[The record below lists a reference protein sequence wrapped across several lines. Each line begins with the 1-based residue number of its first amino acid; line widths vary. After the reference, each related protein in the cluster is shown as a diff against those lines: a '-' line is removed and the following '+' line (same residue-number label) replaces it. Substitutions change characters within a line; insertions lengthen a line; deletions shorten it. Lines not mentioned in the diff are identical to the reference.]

1 MFPLAHLGFTSL
13 LSSRNID
20 LKVLLLGAL
29 LPDLIDKP
37 LGHILL
43 PGNNGRIIA
52 HTLLFSVLL
61 LAIGL
66 AWKSALPLSLG
77 VSMHQLLDSMYLSP
91 ESSLWPMLGPFPSMD
106 FHISNWLD
114 SLSDPYI
121 IITELI
127 GLAILIA
134 MVARRVGGK
143 ETWGRLLFPK
153 NNLYRNDM
161 EESQ

>member
-52 HTLLFSVLL
+52 HTLLFSALL
-61 LAIGL
+61 LLIGL

-91 ESSLWPMLGPFPSMD
+91 ESSLWPVLGPFPSTD
-106 FHISNWLD
+106 FHISSWLD
-114 SLSDPYI
+114 SLTDPFI
-121 IITELI
+121 IITELV
-127 GLAILIA
+127 GLAIL
-134 MVARRVGGK
+134 VVVFTRSRGGK
-143 ETWGRLLFPK
+143 GK
-153 NNLYRNDM
+153 
-161 EESQ
+161 

>member
-13 LSSRNID
+13 LSSRNIN

-52 HTLLFSVLL
+52 HTLLFSALL
-61 LAIGL
+61 LLIGL

-91 ESSLWPMLGPFPSMD
+91 ESSLWPMLGPFPSTD
-106 FHISNWLD
+106 FHISSWLD
-114 SLSDPYI
+114 SLADPFI
-121 IITELI
+121 IITELV
-127 GLAILIA
+127 GLAIL
-134 MVARRVGGK
+134 VVVFTRSRGGK
-143 ETWGRLLFPK
+143 GK
-153 NNLYRNDM
+153 
-161 EESQ
+161 

>member
-52 HTLLFSVLL
+52 HTLLFSALL
-61 LAIGL
+61 LLIGL

-91 ESSLWPMLGPFPSMD
+91 ESSLWPVLGPFPSTD
-106 FHISNWLD
+106 FHISSWLD
-114 SLSDPYI
+114 SLTDPFI
-121 IITELI
+121 IIAELV
-127 GLAILIA
+127 GLAIL
-134 MVARRVGGK
+134 VVVFTRSRGGK
-143 ETWGRLLFPK
+143 GK
-153 NNLYRNDM
+153 
-161 EESQ
+161 

>member
-13 LSSRNID
+13 LSSRNIN

-52 HTLLFSVLL
+52 HTLLFSALL
-61 LAIGL
+61 LLIGL

-91 ESSLWPMLGPFPSMD
+91 ESSLWPILGPFPSTD
-106 FHISNWLD
+106 FHISSWLD
-114 SLSDPYI
+114 SLTDPFI
-121 IITELI
+121 IITELV
-127 GLAILIA
+127 GLAIL
-134 MVARRVGGK
+134 VVVFTRRRGGK
-143 ETWGRLLFPK
+143 GE
-153 NNLYRNDM
+153 
-161 EESQ
+161 

>member
-13 LSSRNID
+13 LSGRNID
-20 LKVLLLGAL
+20 LKVLLLGAM

-61 LAIGL
+61 LLIGL

-91 ESSLWPMLGPFPSMD
+91 ESSLWPMLGPFPPTD
-106 FHISNWLD
+106 FHISSWLD
-114 SLSDPYI
+114 SLTDPYI
-121 IITELI
+121 IMTELA
-127 GLAILIA
+127 GLAFLI
-134 MVARRVGGK
+134 VVFTRIRGGK
-143 ETWGRLLFPK
+143 VK
-153 NNLYRNDM
+153 
-161 EESQ
+161 

>member
-1 MFPLAHLGFTSL
+1 MYPLAHLGFTSL

-20 LKVLLLGAL
+20 LKMLLLGAL

-43 PGNNGRIIA
+43 PENNGRIIA

-61 LAIGL
+61 LVMGL

-77 VSMHQLLDSMYLSP
+77 VSMHQLLDSMYMSP
-91 ESSLWPMLGPFPSMD
+91 ESSLWPMLGPFQYTD

-114 SLSDPYI
+114 PLTDPYI

-127 GLAILIA
+127 GLTLLITVIA
-134 MVARRVGGK
+134 KRGDGQGK
-143 ETWGRLLFPK
+143 
-153 NNLYRNDM
+153 
-161 EESQ
+161 

>member
-20 LKVLLLGAL
+20 LKVLLLGAV

-61 LAIGL
+61 LLIGL

-77 VSMHQLLDSMYLSP
+77 VSMHQLLDSIYLSP
-91 ESSLWPMLGPFPSMD
+91 ESSLWPILGPFPSTD
-106 FHISNWLD
+106 FHISSWLD
-114 SLSDPYI
+114 SLTDPYI
-121 IITELI
+121 IVTELA
-127 GLAILIA
+127 GLAILI
-134 MVARRVGGK
+134 VVFTRSHVGK
-143 ETWGRLLFPK
+143 TK
-153 NNLYRNDM
+153 
-161 EESQ
+161 